1 MNIDETR
8 RKAEA
13 GSCTAQTALGISY
26 LYGYGVEID
35 YGEAF
40 RLLSAGASQGASRAI
55 LNLGHMHARGL
66 GIPKNVPEAIRMF
79 EAVAIP
85 SDSSDAFAAR
95 IELARLYSS
104 GLVIPVDIV
113 KALYWYKAALALA
126 IDENDSEDVR
136 EAKDYVARTRL
147 ADTATDNTR

>member
-13 GSCTAQTALGISY
+13 GSCVAQTALGVSY
-26 LYGYGVEID
+26 LYGYGVEIN
-35 YGEAF
+35 YQEAF
-40 RLLSAGASQGASRAI
+40 RFLSAGASQGASRAI

-79 EAVAIP
+79 EAVAMP
-85 SDSSDAFAAR
+85 PDSSDAFAAR

-104 GLVIPVDIV
+104 GLAIPVDKA
-113 KALYWYKAALALA
+113 KALDWYKAAIALGT
-126 IDENDSEDVR
+126 DGKDSDDLR
-136 EAKDYVARTRL
+136 EAKDYVGRA
-147 ADTATDNTR
+147 NEIG

>member
-13 GSCTAQTALGISY
+13 GSCAAQTVLGISY

-35 YGEAF
+35 YQEAF

-55 LNLGHMHARGL
+55 LNLGHMHAHGL

-104 GLVIPVDIV
+104 GRAIPIDNG
-113 KALYWYKAALALA
+113 KALDWYKAALALA
-126 IDENDSEDVR
+126 TDGKDPDDVR
-136 EAKDYVARTRL
+136 EAKDYVSQANKGR
-147 ADTATDNTR
+147 